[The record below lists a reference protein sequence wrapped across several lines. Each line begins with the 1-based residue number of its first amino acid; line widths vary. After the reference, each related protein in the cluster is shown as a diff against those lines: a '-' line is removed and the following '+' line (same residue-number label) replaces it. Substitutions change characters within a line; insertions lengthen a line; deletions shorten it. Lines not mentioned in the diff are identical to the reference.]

1 MQLHISKTH
10 LSTLKLLIINAFW
23 QSYGTV
29 HSVQQGEPSSAGDEQ
44 GVEGLLTWCSVQM
57 SPRRQNLTGGQF
69 VIESIEHLQDVRFSC
84 ATTGQM

>member
-1 MQLHISKTH
+1 MAELV
-10 LSTLKLLIINAFW
+10 
-23 QSYGTV
+23 TV

-69 VIESIEHLQDVRFSC
+69 MIESIEHLQDVRFSC